1 MDSGELVRLRYG
13 CYVRGSTWGGLGSK
27 GQAMAR
33 IMAHAHGTL
42 TTSKGGFVY
51 SHFSAAR
58 LHELY
63 IWGVDTRVHVL
74 HKVRPSAD
82 RWGKDVWGHTEPF
95 GEEDV
100 TTVKG
105 LRVTTLERTI
115 ADCARSLSY
124 PKALVIV
131 DHGLRLGANVNRLEA
146 MARVAAGKR
155 GIRTF
160 RKALENADPRAESAG
175 ETLTRELIQRLRI
188 KPPRPQVEVQSRVGL
203 HRMDFAWEEEKLA
216 LEFDG
221 RAKYFDYKPTDEVIF
236 QERRREKALMEEG
249 WRFIRVEW
257 KDLFQERSFKE
268 RILRAL
274 G

>member
-1 MDSGELVRLRYG
+1 
-13 CYVRGSTWGGLGSK
+13 
-27 GQAMAR
+27 
-33 IMAHAHGTL
+33 MAHAHGTL
-42 TTSKGGFVY
+42 TTSTGGFVY

-74 HKVRPSAD
+74 QKVRPSAD

-131 DHGLRLGANVNRLEA
+131 DHGLRVGANVNRLEA

-160 RKALENADPRAESAG
+160 RKALENADPRA
-175 ETLTRELIQRLRI
+175 
-188 KPPRPQVEVQSRVGL
+188 
-203 HRMDFAWEEEKLA
+203 
-216 LEFDG
+216 
-221 RAKYFDYKPTDEVIF
+221 
-236 QERRREKALMEEG
+236 
-249 WRFIRVEW
+249 
-257 KDLFQERSFKE
+257 
-268 RILRAL
+268 
-274 G
+274 